1 MRVAVVQI
9 WHNER
14 MGYVDRFLPAALAS
28 LGCDVHLVTSDAK
41 PYFQHPDYASIYA
54 PAFGPPLA
62 ECGMVRRA
70 DGVTVHR
77 LPHGFFRGRLR
88 IRGLYRKLAELRPDV
103 VQGFEVNCL
112 TSYEAALY
120 RPLLGYRLFL
130 EAHIHASV
138 FADARAK
145 LPLAKRGAWLLYR
158 AFAGRPLSWMTQ
170 RCHPISTDA
179 AEIAT
184 RFFGMHP
191 DKVEVAPLGTDTT
204 LFRPASGQAELADR
218 AARRAAWGVGDTD
231 VLCVYSGRVTRDKG
245 PEILARAIARLR
257 EAGRRFFGLFIGSG
271 PRDIA
276 GEIEST
282 PGCVLHPF
290 VDVDALPD
298 LYRAADV
305 GVWPRQES
313 TSQLDAAAC
322 GLPLILSDRVQV
334 IERVDGCGLLY
345 REGDAAD
352 LASRL
357 LQLED
362 PRVRLRLGATGRAR
376 MQQQFDWRVLARA
389 RQREYQRS
397 LTVPRRR
404 RPPVEPGVVA

>member
-14 MGYVDRFLPAALAS
+14 MGYVDRFLPAALAA

-41 PYFQHPDYASIYA
+41 PYFQHPDYASIYE

-62 ECGMVRRA
+62 ECGTVRRA

-77 LPHGFFRGRLR
+77 LPHGLFRGRLR
-88 IRGLYRKLAELRPDV
+88 IRGLFRKLAELRPDV

-138 FADARAK
+138 FADARAR
-145 LPLAKRGAWLLYR
+145 LPVSKRLAWTLYR
-158 AFAGRPLSWMTQ
+158 AFVGRPLSWMTQ
-170 RCHPISTDA
+170 RCHPISADA

-184 RFFGMHP
+184 RFFGMRP
-191 DKVEVAPLGTDTT
+191 GKVEVAPLGTDTT
-204 LFRPASGQAELADR
+204 LFHPASVERDLSAR
-218 AARRAAWGVGDTD
+218 AARRAAWSVGDAD
-231 VLCVYSGRVTRDKG
+231 VLCVYSGRMTRDKG
-245 PEILARAIARLR
+245 PEILAQAIARLR
-257 EAGRRFFGLFIGSG
+257 AAGRRFFGLFIGSG
-271 PRDIA
+271 PRDVVEA
-276 GEIEST
+276 IEST

-334 IERVDGCGLLY
+334 LERVDGSGLLY

-357 LQLED
+357 LQLEE
-362 PRVRLRLGATGRAR
+362 PGVRRRLGTTGRER
-376 MQQQFDWRVLARA
+376 MQQQFDWKVLARE
-389 RQREYQRS
+389 RLREYRRS
-397 LTVPRRR
+397 LTVRGRCR
-404 RPPVEPGVVA
+404 GHAERGVVA